1 MARYGAAVT
10 RSEEDQRASNE
21 GEKQKSSGAVGEK
34 EIGLGFDGT
43 DAEVVIRRGRS
54 LDGRPIDHHGD
65 VELRIRCHTKKKA
78 TGGASLSLMGRGL
91 KRWTWRDAGVGGV
104 PFLLFHLI
112 FLLFF
117 ALSC

>member
-1 MARYGAAVT
+1 MVRYGAAIAH
-10 RSEEDQRASNE
+10 SEEDQRARNE
-21 GEKQKSSGAVGEK
+21 GEKQKSGGTAGEK

-54 LDGRPIDHHGD
+54 SDGRPIDHHGD
-65 VELRIRCHTKKKA
+65 VELRIRCRTKKKA
-78 TGGASLSLMGRGL
+78 TGGASLSLMGHWLR
-91 KRWTWRDAGVGGV
+91 RWTWRDAGVGGV